1 MHTEH
6 LHNKCMI
13 THNTFDYA
21 QLGLTIARLASQL
34 KPGFCMD
41 CTISF
46 GGFHGDYYKV
56 GIFKNAETEEG
67 LSSCIKS
74 FWSCEFASVRDLLD
88 SVLAFCIENDLFKQP
103 LDIKLVD

>member
-1 MHTEH
+1 
-6 LHNKCMI
+6 MI

-21 QLGLTIARLASQL
+21 QLGLTVARLASQL

-41 CTISF
+41 GIISF
-46 GGFHGDYYKV
+46 GGNSGDYYKV

-67 LSSCIKS
+67 SSSCIKS

-88 SVLAFCIENDLFKQP
+88 CVLAFCIENDLFKQP